1 MRTVI
6 VAAML
11 LGIAGAVKAEAAP
24 QDEGAFVFRRICNIQ
39 PGRNDAARTL
49 ARDMDELVQRNYP
62 GAEMT
67 VQTGR
72 WITGAQN
79 IERPVDQILFSERHA
94 DPEMRQ
100 DFSEILM
107 ATTSSGPCNGSWRG
121 SSTSSVAPRPG
132 SGNVPGRSRRRLNGP
147 SRSRCGRSSR
157 RRCSPTGCTRCT
169 ARRPRWRGPTPASR
183 CRRRSAPDG
192 QRRSP
197 AEIHGQLQVDD
208 RSALEETLFQA
219 AGGIE
224 DLPAPA
230 VVVLT
235 ALHGPPSFMAV
246 QNDPQNTE

>member
-49 ARDMDELVQRNYP
+49 ARDMDDLVQRNYP

-107 ATTSSGPCNGSWRG
+107 GDDEFRALQRELAGVIDFVS
-121 SSTSSVAPRPG
+121 
-132 SGNVPGRSRRRLNGP
+132 
-147 SRSRCGRSSR
+147 
-157 RRCSPTGCTRCT
+157 CTETRF
-169 ARRPRWRGPTPASR
+169 RERPR
-183 CRRRSAPDG
+183 
-192 QRRSP
+192 
-197 AEIHGQLQVDD
+197 
-208 RSALEETLFQA
+208 
-219 AGGIE
+219 
-224 DLPAPA
+224 
-230 VVVLT
+230 
-235 ALHGPPSFMAV
+235 
-246 QNDPQNTE
+246 